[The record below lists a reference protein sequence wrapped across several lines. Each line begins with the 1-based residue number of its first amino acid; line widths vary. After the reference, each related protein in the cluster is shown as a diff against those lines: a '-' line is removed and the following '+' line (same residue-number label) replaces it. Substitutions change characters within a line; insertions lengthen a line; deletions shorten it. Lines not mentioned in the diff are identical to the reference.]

1 MEVLMTHTEQV
12 IANALAVVAASR
24 AERERDAERRKR
36 VFGKIE
42 IGRSLPVLKGQQ
54 LSLDLH

>member
-1 MEVLMTHTEQV
+1 MTHTEQV
-12 IANALAVVAASR
+12 IANALAAVAASK

-36 VFGKIE
+36 VFGTIE
-42 IGRSLPVLKGQQ
+42 IGRPLPALKGQQ